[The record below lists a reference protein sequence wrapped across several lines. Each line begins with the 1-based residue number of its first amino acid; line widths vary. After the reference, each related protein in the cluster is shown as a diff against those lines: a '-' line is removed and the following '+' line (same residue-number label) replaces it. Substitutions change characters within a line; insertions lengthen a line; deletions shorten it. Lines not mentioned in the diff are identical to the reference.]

1 MDESMKMSFMTSA
14 SFNQNPSKAK
24 KEANERPLVI
34 TDRGKAAYVLVS
46 YAEFQANWKAPKTL
60 FAALRD
66 PTADEREFEPERL
79 GFDDRTVEF

>member
-1 MDESMKMSFMTSA
+1 MKMSFMTSA